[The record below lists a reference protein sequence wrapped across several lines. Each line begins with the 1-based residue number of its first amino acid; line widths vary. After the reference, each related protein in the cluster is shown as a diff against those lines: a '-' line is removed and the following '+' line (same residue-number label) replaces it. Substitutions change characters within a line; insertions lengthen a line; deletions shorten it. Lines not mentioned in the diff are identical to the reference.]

1 MPVSSSTTMA
11 AFSSSSMPA
20 SSSASLPAPASEIQP
35 TSPPSP
41 APDDNQIFQVFRKDP
56 HYENFAYV
64 NSKKLKLF
72 PLQILKKRFL
82 RDNKF
87 TVDASVPDDHVAIN
101 YLHADFLDLLYGEVV
116 RLKSFTIPPPPDL
129 ELTTLGL
136 EVEDTGK
143 RIIKA
148 SHPHITKDFLQQF
161 KVHIFC
167 KKQLLFFEHR
177 GARVH
182 MRVSFATQKAGN
194 VGRGKL
200 VKKTEIHFF
209 ESDLFKIVR
218 GPEIFSH
225 FMGSSEGKIRDIFNS
240 AINDLNEKGVESPL
254 HVIVFD
260 ELDSIARAR
269 GTNPS
274 DTTCDRVVNQLL
286 TMIDGYSELS
296 NVLLVGTTNQL
307 ELIDKALLRPG
318 RFELHMA
325 IGLPNKDGRKE
336 ILRINVKRLQWKG
349 ALSSSVNLD
358 ELVEKTD
365 GFSGADLAALI
376 QTSFFLAVTRAVP
389 PNIADTVWTDT
400 IVEQEDIDIAFAT
413 LQRTKSPPTS
423 FLSPFNLFIIYGS
436 VVAGEF

>member
-1 MPVSSSTTMA
+1 MLMFVLCMVRCTYKQGVI
-11 AFSSSSMPA
+11 FHG
-20 SSSASLPAPASEIQP
+20 
-35 TSPPSP
+35 PP
-41 APDDNQIFQVFRKDP
+41 
-56 HYENFAYV
+56 
-64 NSKKLKLF
+64 
-72 PLQILKKRFL
+72 
-82 RDNKF
+82 
-87 TVDASVPDDHVAIN
+87 
-101 YLHADFLDLLYGEVV
+101 G
-116 RLKSFTIPPPPDL
+116 
-129 ELTTLGL
+129 
-136 EVEDTGK
+136 TGK
-143 RIIKA
+143 TLI
-148 SHPHITKDFLQQF
+148 
-161 KVHIFC
+161 
-167 KKQLLFFEHR
+167 
-177 GARVH
+177 ARAISKIV
-182 MRVSFATQKAGN
+182 N
-194 VGRGKL
+194 GKL
-200 VKKTEIHFF
+200 Q
-209 ESDLFKIVR
+209 IVR

-413 LQRTKSPPTS
+413 LQRTKRGGVEQPQ
-423 FLSPFNLFIIYGS
+423 
-436 VVAGEF
+436 A